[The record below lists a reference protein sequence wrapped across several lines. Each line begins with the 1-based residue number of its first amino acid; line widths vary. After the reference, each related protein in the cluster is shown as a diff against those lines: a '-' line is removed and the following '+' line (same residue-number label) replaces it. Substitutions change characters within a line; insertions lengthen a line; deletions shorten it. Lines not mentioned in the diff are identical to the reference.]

1 MIKGHL
7 KLLDKYILNRRYK
20 NLPGAKLRRDW
31 LAAFAAA
38 AIEIDHP
45 SDSAARTELH
55 DLTAEYHFRGV
66 IPPYYQMKIEAYE
79 CIRAVDA
86 ALEVLRN
93 EYPGAWA
100 AAMRD
105 LQSAI
110 NGGAIG
116 GERGHPVWSGTR
128 NEPLDKYFPR
138 SSFCE

>member
-1 MIKGHL
+1 MIKH
-7 KLLDKYILNRRYK
+7 LDKYILNRRYE
-20 NLPGAKLRRDW
+20 NLPSAKLRRDW

-38 AIEIDHP
+38 AIEIDRP
-45 SDSAARTELH
+45 SDSAARTELD
-55 DLTAEYHFRGV
+55 DLTAEYHFRGTT
-66 IPPYYQMKIEAYE
+66 PPYYQMKIEAHE

-93 EYPGAWA
+93 EYPAGWA

-110 NGGAIG
+110 NGGAID
-116 GERGHPVWSGTR
+116 GETGHPVWSGTR
-128 NEPLDKYFPR
+128 DEPLDKYFPR